1 MATAL
6 ILPLFGSLK
15 SLLTGE
21 PQGAGFVKQKPE
33 SHSNVGQRRGRIHE
47 EGAPRRPLPPPAV
60 SGSFWA
66 GILAPAPELVVS
78 ASKPVATPL
87 LSLPFPRSSHTE
99 RNALSSPLCAS
110 RYAVLSVKGASLV

>member
-47 EGAPRRPLPPPAV
+47 EGAP
-60 SGSFWA
+60 A
-66 GILAPAPELVVS
+66 GPCHLLQSPAPS
-78 ASKPVATPL
+78 GRA
-87 LSLPFPRSSHTE
+87 
-99 RNALSSPLCAS
+99 SSPLHPSWLS
-110 RYAVLSVKGASLV
+110 RHQNLWPHLSCLSPSPGLATQKEMLCLPPSVPPDMLSSLSRVLL